1 MIKSHWKLF
10 LILFI
15 AVVALTGTG
24 LYFTGWFP
32 DWFHARPDEEIL
44 LRNMPEIDT
53 SKYNRLQFSI
63 NIDTGNTEGDSKTI
77 KGTGIVEVHK
87 AISHMYN
94 LNVEFS
100 ETGYTPKKESW
111 TDFSV
116 GKTYENRN
124 GGWSSD
130 TPGTT
135 RAIDN
140 LVDIINSRNK
150 KCTIAENGSGY
161 TLSWQFDTDIDY
173 LFGTLMSH
181 YTEDLNLTGNGRLTA
196 VFDKDSCEFQYF
208 TVVISAS
215 NSEQAGSLLDA
226 VFHWEVQNE
235 ENKVLSIPETIVT
248 ETYAKETGVF
258 MTGGYDEKV
267 NRMAETFIKA
277 YGGTAET
284 VKDDAGASMFW
295 TASDNNRSATV
306 NYMTVAD
313 PALVY
318 EQHTKDL
325 TQTYG
330 KPAETTDE
338 GLYFYRAGTSELVCA
353 TKGDSWYAEI
363 TITGPSD
370 ITQGELRKLLITY
383 KSKIEL

>member
-1 MIKSHWKLF
+1 MIKRHWKLI

-15 AVVALTGTG
+15 AVMVLTGTG
-24 LYFTGWFP
+24 LYFTGWVP
-32 DWFHARPDEEIL
+32 DWFHARPDEETL

-94 LNVEFS
+94 LNVKFS

-116 GKTYENRN
+116 GKTYENRD
-124 GGWSSD
+124 GSWSSD

-140 LVDIINSRNK
+140 LVDVINSRNK
-150 KCTIAENGSGY
+150 KCMIAENGSGH

-226 VFHWEVQNE
+226 VFHWEVKND
-235 ENKVLSIPETIVT
+235 ENKILSIPEAIVA

-267 NRMAETFIKA
+267 NQMAETFIKA

-284 VKDDAGASMFW
+284 VKDNAGASMFW
-295 TASDNNRSATV
+295 TASDGNRSVTV

-313 PALVY
+313 PAPVY

-325 TQTYG
+325 TQAYG
-330 KPAETTDE
+330 KPAETTDD
-338 GLYFYRAGTSELVCA
+338 GLYFYRAGTGELVYIA
-353 TKGDSWYAEI
+353 KGDSWYAEI

-370 ITQGELRKLLITY
+370 MTQGELRKLLITY

>member
-1 MIKSHWKLF
+1 MIKRHWKLL

-24 LYFTGWFP
+24 LYFTGRSP
-32 DWFHARPDEEIL
+32 DWFHAQPDEETL
-44 LRNMPEIDT
+44 LRNIPEIDT

-63 NIDTGNTEGDSKTI
+63 NIDTGNAEGDSKTI

-111 TDFSV
+111 TDFAT
-116 GKTYENRN
+116 GKTYEDRD

-135 RAIDN
+135 RAVDN
-140 LVDIINSRNK
+140 LVDVINSRNK
-150 KCTIAENGSGY
+150 ECTVAENSSGY

-215 NSEQAGSLLDA
+215 NSERAGSLLDA

-235 ENKVLSIPETIVT
+235 ENKILSIPEAIVA

-267 NRMAETFIKA
+267 NQMAETFIKA

-284 VKDDAGASMFW
+284 VKDNAVTSMFW
-295 TASDNNRSATV
+295 TTSEGDQSATV
-306 NYMTVAD
+306 NYMTTRDSAS
-313 PALVY
+313 VY
-318 EQHTKDL
+318 EQNVKDL
-325 TQTYG
+325 TSVYG
-330 KPAETTDE
+330 EPAEITDE
-338 GLYFYRAGTSELVCA
+338 GLYFYRTGTGELVYA

-363 TITGPSD
+363 TITGPSNM
-370 ITQGELRKLLITY
+370 TQGELRKLLITY